1 MLEKEGETRGS
12 IYHLPGKQ
20 VSGSAQLFYENNELN
35 SPDNELNSLDLEKR
49 FSLALQSNGYS
60 KMPKRL
66 SPKNMRK
73 IILEVCEDH
82 FLSIKDL
89 ADLLE
94 RDSKALQEQYIT
106 PLLAEGLLELK
117 YPDIKN
123 HPDQAYRSKK

>member
-1 MLEKEGETRGS
+1 
-12 IYHLPGKQ
+12 
-20 VSGSAQLFYENNELN
+20 
-35 SPDNELNSLDLEKR
+35 
-49 FSLALQSNGYS
+49 
-60 KMPKRL
+60 MPKRL

-73 IILEVCEDH
+73 IILEVCSDN

-94 RDSKALQEQYIT
+94 RDAKALQDQYIT
-106 PLLAEGLLELK
+106 PFLAEGLLELK